1 MSVSFVRKVRL
12 ITSRYGIFRAL
23 ELAPFLPSLP
33 YRYICYSD
41 ELSFVYYIMPKVASR
56 TIRGHL
62 YSSGAD
68 VRKQYYPSGTLESYY
83 HFTFVRNPWDR
94 LVSCWRDKVVHSNL
108 LEFGEAELERMQD
121 FGNFVDYV
129 ESVDVRACNPHFRLQ
144 VEMVDFDK
152 LDYVGRF
159 ESLEDDLQHVLQH
172 LSIPL
177 GSLMTRGVRTKKN
190 YRDLY
195 TDELA
200 ERVGVIYKDDIEAF
214 SYAF

>member
-1 MSVSFVRKVRL
+1 MELMPFVP
-12 ITSRYGIFRAL
+12 
-23 ELAPFLPSLP
+23 APP
-33 YRYICYSD
+33 YRYICYSHD
-41 ELSFVYYIMPKVASR
+41 LAFVYYIMPKVASR

-62 YSSGAD
+62 YHSGAD
-68 VRKQYYPSGTLESYY
+68 VRKQYYPLSTPDRYY

-108 LEFGEAELERMQD
+108 LEFSAAELSRMQD

-144 VEMVDFDK
+144 VEMVDLDK

-172 LSIPL
+172 LGIPL
-177 GSLMTRGVRTKKN
+177 GTLMARGVRTKKN
-190 YRDLY
+190 YRDFY
-195 TDELA
+195 TDDLA
-200 ERVGVIYKDDIEAF
+200 ERVETIYKDDIEAF
-214 SYAF
+214 RYAF